1 MCASNS
7 CGFYTELATDVFKT
21 QNLALLKSL
30 KDFLTDLPCSQSVEE
45 ILIEAF
51 DQLAKID
58 PDACRWLFH
67 NYAYLLP
74 EVNLVEFFKN
84 KEHWLYGE
92 ILGIDDDE

>member
-21 QNLALLKSL
+21 QNPALLKSL

-51 DQLAKID
+51 YQLVQID
-58 PDACRWLFH
+58 PDTCRWLLH
-67 NYAYLLP
+67 NSGYLLP
-74 EVNLVEFFKN
+74 EVDLVEFFKN
-84 KEHWLYGE
+84 NEGKLYTE
-92 ILGIDDDE
+92 LIDRFF

>member
-21 QNLALLKSL
+21 QNSTLLKSL

-51 DQLAKID
+51 YHLAKID
-58 PDACRWLFH
+58 PDACRWLLH
-67 NYAYLLP
+67 NNDYLLP

-84 KEHWLYGE
+84 NEGRLYAE
-92 ILGIDDDE
+92 LIDQFF

>member
-21 QNLALLKSL
+21 QNPALLKSL
-30 KDFLTDLPCSQSVEE
+30 KDFLTDLPCSHSVEE

-51 DQLAKID
+51 YQLAKIE
-58 PDACRWLFH
+58 PDACRWLLH
-67 NYAYLLP
+67 NYTYLLP

-84 KEHWLYGE
+84 NEGRLDPK
-92 ILGIDDDE
+92 IIDEFSGL

>member
-7 CGFYTELATDVFKT
+7 CGFYAELATDVFKT

-51 DQLAKID
+51 YKLATID
-58 PDACRWLFH
+58 SAACRWLLH
-67 NYAYLLP
+67 NHDYLLP

-84 KEHWLYGE
+84 NEEKLYTE
-92 ILGIDDDE
+92 LID